1 MRCNRNGRHVSQPAK
16 SLSMHEKIHIV
27 LCRPKFPENIGS
39 AARAMK
45 NMGLSRLVVVTP
57 ESPDPERI
65 YRMATHAARDL
76 VDQILW
82 EDNLDNA
89 LARMNYVV
97 GTTARLGR
105 NRKRSLFT
113 PEDMAEHLVGLAP
126 ENRIAILFGPEDRGL
141 ENEDL
146 RHCHAFVHI
155 PTADFSSLNLAQA
168 VMVICRTLFSAKPRE
183 ALEPLPKL
191 ATRQELEALY
201 THMQEALIRIDFMRP
216 DNPDYWLDNFR
227 HLLSRMPLRARE
239 VRMLRGI
246 CHQVLWYGKSQ
257 YEKGLEDGKKDGEQ
271 ERIEK

>member
-1 MRCNRNGRHVSQPAK
+1 MD
-16 SLSMHEKIHIV
+16 EKIHIV

-45 NMGLSRLVVVTP
+45 NMGLSRLVVIDS
-57 ESPDPERI
+57 EARDMERI
-65 YRMATHAARDL
+65 YRTATHAARDL
-76 VDQILW
+76 VDGIRW
-82 EDNLDNA
+82 EENLAHLLSD
-89 LARMNYVV
+89 MHYVV

-113 PEDMAEHLVGLAP
+113 PGEMADHILRLSP
-126 ENRIAILFGPEDRGL
+126 ENKVAILFGPEDRGL

-168 VMVICRTLFSAKPRE
+168 VMIISHTLFSAKPRE
-183 ALEPLPKL
+183 SLEPLPKL

-201 THMQEALIRIDFMRP
+201 THMQEALIAIDFMRP

-246 CHQVLWYGKSQ
+246 CHQVLWYGKSR
-257 YEKGLEDGKKDGEQ
+257 YEKGLEDGKTRKTSPSHCPDSPPSHEDSDTDS
-271 ERIEK
+271 